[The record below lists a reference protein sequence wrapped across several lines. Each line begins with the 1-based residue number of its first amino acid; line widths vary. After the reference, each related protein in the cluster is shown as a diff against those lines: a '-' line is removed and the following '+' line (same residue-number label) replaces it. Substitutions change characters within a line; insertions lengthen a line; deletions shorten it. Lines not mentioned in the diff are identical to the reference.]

1 MPKKIMENDI
11 IFKYEI
17 LYSSMGD
24 RTPIIL
30 KIKPAPKKKK
40 INIITEI
47 IVFPKYELSAYF
59 LLMASFYTPILYAIK
74 IVVPV
79 QIAVMVEI
87 IA

>member
-1 MPKKIMENDI
+1 MENDI
-11 IFKYEI
+11 IFKYDI

-24 RTPIIL
+24 CTPIIL
-30 KIKPAPKKKK
+30 KIKPAPKKKNT
-40 INIITEI
+40 NIITEI

-59 LLMASFYTPILYAIK
+59 LLMSSFFAPILCAIK